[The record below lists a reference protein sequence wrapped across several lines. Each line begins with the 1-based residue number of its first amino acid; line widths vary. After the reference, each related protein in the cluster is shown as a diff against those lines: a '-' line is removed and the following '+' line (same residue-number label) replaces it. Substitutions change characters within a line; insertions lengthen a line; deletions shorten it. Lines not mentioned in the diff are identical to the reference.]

1 MFDHVRKKFLE
12 LYQQEPLEQ
21 VMYQMESLDLI
32 PEKGNLD
39 VRKVLES
46 DYAFA

>member
-1 MFDHVRKKFLE
+1 MLYE
-12 LYQQEPLEQ
+12 LNPLEHIFD
-21 VMYQMESLDLI
+21 QMDALPLI

-39 VRKVLES
+39 VKEIIDS